1 MQRLLSTVHV
11 DGTGT
16 IEGVADKPAARLAL
30 LR

>member
-1 MQRLLSTVHV
+1 MQRHLSTVQV

-16 IEGVADKPAARLAL
+16 IEDVADKLAARLAL